1 MSFKKRVYLTFPKD
15 RVTDPVICTMYDK
28 FKVRFN
34 IRSATVNDHM
44 GVMALELEGEN
55 ETQVDKALDFFR
67 TQGLTAEPIEMDVI
81 TG

>member
-15 RVTDPVICTMYDK
+15 RVTDAVICAMYDK

-55 ETQVDKALDFFR
+55 ESQVDKALDFFR
-67 TQGLTAEPIEMDVI
+67 AQGLTAEPIEMDVI